1 MVEFNCS
8 NGKGIILSIFQ
19 LISLSLSIAILI
31 VSSNIYYDSE
41 VSGSLSEDFI
51 INFQEGFYMSFREC
65 NSPYNNAK
73 LQNKLTLNHISF
85 GTWQGTV
92 RGCGFTKNNKK
103 KVKIL
108 EEGDECEDDEEL
120 LDEISPQEIYSYKGI
135 SLCGTTKGNY
145 YELLKDGSIIKKEEE
160 CPEGKKSCGYIDT
173 IKNKL
178 CFDENEECPV
188 NYIKISDKAPEKI
201 ENLKEIAFDNTDMKF
216 YYSTNPYNGK
226 STETPYI
233 QYTFKIA
240 DSYICT
246 IPNLYYSSITLF
258 ELDAFKKEYSSNCV
272 LKDYSQEITKDILL
286 RYHVLD
292 QVDNYKLYEEN
303 KIIEKIQDSKLIDYG
318 YNINKYKGNM
328 LNLYI
333 RTHYGFDKD
342 CLEEMNFNL
351 DDLYKYNGQADKMET
366 WGKWMKGII
375 SILIFST
382 TEFITFFPN
391 DKNKIVLELFIKY
404 SLIIGPS
411 LSLSIYSIIATGY
424 DDAFEGEMIC
434 SDTITNSNYNI
445 MIKKLRRSGEW
456 IKVSCILV
464 SSLFAIN
471 LTTLIFRIYF
481 LYKKNPIIQIE
492 NKAKKMNPLVDV
504 NNEDEK
510 VKVNKGKQDNKEEED
525 NNIN

>member
-1 MVEFNCS
+1 
-8 NGKGIILSIFQ
+8 
-19 LISLSLSIAILI
+19 
-31 VSSNIYYDSE
+31 
-41 VSGSLSEDFI
+41 
-51 INFQEGFYMSFREC
+51 
-65 NSPYNNAK
+65 
-73 LQNKLTLNHISF
+73 
-85 GTWQGTV
+85 
-92 RGCGFTKNNKK
+92 
-103 KVKIL
+103 
-108 EEGDECEDDEEL
+108 
-120 LDEISPQEIYSYKGI
+120 
-135 SLCGTTKGNY
+135 
-145 YELLKDGSIIKKEEE
+145 
-160 CPEGKKSCGYIDT
+160 
-173 IKNKL
+173 
-178 CFDENEECPV
+178 
-188 NYIKISDKAPEKI
+188 
-201 ENLKEIAFDNTDMKF
+201 
-216 YYSTNPYNGK
+216 
-226 STETPYI
+226 
-233 QYTFKIA
+233 
-240 DSYICT
+240 
-246 IPNLYYSSITLF
+246 
-258 ELDAFKKEYSSNCV
+258 
-272 LKDYSQEITKDILL
+272 
-286 RYHVLD
+286 
-292 QVDNYKLYEEN
+292 
-303 KIIEKIQDSKLIDYG
+303 
-318 YNINKYKGNM
+318 
-328 LNLYI
+328 
-333 RTHYGFDKD
+333 
-342 CLEEMNFNL
+342 
-351 DDLYKYNGQADKMET
+351 MET

-492 NKAKKMNPLVDV
+492 KKEKKMNPLVDV